1 MFKFIGGAV
10 VCGLALYGLMKYLER
25 PVLKVLINPE
35 KAGKPEQPFPE
46 SAGGDGAPLPSDVAS
61 PEIADVETAAGV
73 A

>member
-25 PVLKVLINPE
+25 PALKLVINPE
-35 KAGKPEQPFPE
+35 VPRKPERAEGEGAVAYVVSSTDAAQPE
-46 SAGGDGAPLPSDVAS
+46 RSDAEAAP
-61 PEIADVETAAGV
+61 AA

>member
-25 PVLKVLINPE
+25 PVLKVVINPE
-35 KAGKPEQPFPE
+35 VPSKPERFKGE
-46 SAGGDGAPLPSDVAS
+46 GVV
-61 PEIADVETAAGV
+61 ADVVSSSDAAQPERPDAEAAPAG